1 MTFTYI
7 INKINEYK
15 IIKEKILFKIKKYQ
29 LLICRFNA

>member
-7 INKINEYK
+7 INKINEHK
-15 IIKEKILFKIKKYQ
+15 IIKEKILLKIKKYQ